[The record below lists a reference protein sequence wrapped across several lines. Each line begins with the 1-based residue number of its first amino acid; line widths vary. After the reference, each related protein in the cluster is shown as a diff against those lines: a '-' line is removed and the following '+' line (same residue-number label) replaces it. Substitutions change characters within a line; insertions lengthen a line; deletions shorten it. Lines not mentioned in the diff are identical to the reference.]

1 MAEITLRKYHG
12 LGNDYLI
19 YDPNRNACELQERQV
34 EALCRRNLGVGADG
48 ILYGPFFDG
57 DKMRVRIFN
66 PDGSEAEKSGNGI
79 RIFSKYLKDMGY
91 VTKESYV
98 LYTKAGETRVTF
110 LNEQGDLMRVDMGY
124 PQFVAQDIPVVGF
137 EGEIVNEAIFFC
149 DNFYNATCVSLGN
162 PNCVLMLEE
171 VSRKKAMQLG
181 PYVEKSRYFPNRINM
196 QLCQVLD
203 RENIQIEIYERGAG
217 YTYASGTGACAA
229 AAASHKM
236 GFVDDRVTV
245 HMHGGELLVEFA
257 ADGRIDMTGPVVYIG
272 SITLAEHFFA

>member
-12 LGNDYLI
+12 LGNDSLI
-19 YDPNRNACELQERQV
+19 YDPNRNACELQEMQV

-91 VTKESYV
+91 VTEESYV
-98 LYTKAGETRVTF
+98 LHTKAGETRVTF

-124 PQFVAQDIPVVGF
+124 PEFVAKEIPVVGF
-137 EGEIVNEAIFFC
+137 EGEIVNEAIFFG

-171 VSRKKAMQLG
+171 VSQKKAMQLG
-181 PYVEKSRYFPNRINM
+181 PYVENSRYFPNRINM

-236 GFVDDRVTV
+236 GFVGDRVTV

-257 ADGRIDMTGPVVYIG
+257 RDGRIDMTGPVVYIG
-272 SITLAEHFFA
+272 SITLAEQFFA

>member
-91 VTKESYV
+91 VTEESYV
-98 LYTKAGETRVTF
+98 LHTKAGETRVTF

-124 PQFVAQDIPVVGF
+124 PEFVAKEIPVVGV
-137 EGEIVNEAIFFC
+137 EGEIVNEAIFFD

-171 VSRKKAMQLG
+171 VSQKKAMQLG
-181 PYVEKSRYFPNRINM
+181 PYVENSRYFPNRINM

-236 GFVDDRVTV
+236 GFVGDRVTV

-257 ADGRIDMTGPVVYIG
+257 RDGRIDMTGPVVYIG
-272 SITLAEHFFA
+272 SITLAEQFFA

>member
-19 YDPNRNACELQERQV
+19 YDPNRNACGLQERQV

-91 VTKESYV
+91 VTEESYV
-98 LYTKAGETRVTF
+98 LHTKAGETRVTF

-124 PQFVAQDIPVVGF
+124 PEFVAKEIPVVGF
-137 EGEIVNEAIFFC
+137 EGEIVNEAIFFG

-171 VSRKKAMQLG
+171 ISQKKAMQLG
-181 PYVEKSRYFPNRINM
+181 PYVENSRYFPNRINM

-236 GFVDDRVTV
+236 GFVGDRVTV

-257 ADGRIDMTGPVVYIG
+257 RDGRIDMTGPVVYIG
-272 SITLAEHFFA
+272 SITLAEQFFA

>member
-91 VTKESYV
+91 VTEESYV
-98 LYTKAGETRVTF
+98 LHTKAGETRVTF

-124 PQFVAQDIPVVGF
+124 PEFVAKEIPVVGF

-181 PYVEKSRYFPNRINM
+181 PYVENSRYFPNRINM

-272 SITLAEHFFA
+272 SITLAEQFFA

>member
-79 RIFSKYLKDMGY
+79 RTFSKYLKDMGY
-91 VTKESYV
+91 VTEESYV
-98 LYTKAGETRVTF
+98 LHTKAGETRVTF

-124 PQFVAQDIPVVGF
+124 PEFVAKEIPVVGF
-137 EGEIVNEAIFFC
+137 EGEIVNEAIFFG

-171 VSRKKAMQLG
+171 VSQKKAMQLG
-181 PYVEKSRYFPNRINM
+181 PYVENSRYFPNRINM

-236 GFVDDRVTV
+236 GFVGDRVTV

-257 ADGRIDMTGPVVYIG
+257 RDGRIDMTGPVVYIG
-272 SITLAEHFFA
+272 SITLAEQFFA

>member
-66 PDGSEAEKSGNGI
+66 PDGSDAEKSGNGL
-79 RIFSKYLKDMGY
+79 RIISKYLKDMGY
-91 VTKESYV
+91 VTEESYV
-98 LYTKAGETRVTF
+98 LHTKAGETRVTF

-124 PQFVAQDIPVVGF
+124 PEFVAKEIPVVGF
-137 EGEIVNEAIFFC
+137 EGEIVNEAIFFD

-171 VSRKKAMQLG
+171 VSQKKAMQLG
-181 PYVEKSRYFPNRINM
+181 PYVENSRYFPNRINM

-236 GFVDDRVTV
+236 GFVGDRVTV

-257 ADGRIDMTGPVVYIG
+257 RDGRIDMTGPVVYIG
-272 SITLAEHFFA
+272 SITLAEQFFA

>member
-91 VTKESYV
+91 VTEESYV
-98 LYTKAGETRVTF
+98 LHTKAGETRVTF

-124 PQFVAQDIPVVGF
+124 PEFVAKKIPVVGF

-181 PYVEKSRYFPNRINM
+181 PYVENSRYFPNRINM

-236 GFVDDRVTV
+236 GFVGDRVTV

-257 ADGRIDMTGPVVYIG
+257 GDGRIDMTGPVVYIG
-272 SITLAEHFFA
+272 SITLAEQFFA

>member
-91 VTKESYV
+91 VTEESYV
-98 LYTKAGETRVTF
+98 LHTKAGETRVTF

-124 PQFVAQDIPVVGF
+124 PEFVAKEIPVVGF
-137 EGEIVNEAIFFC
+137 EGEIVNKAIFFC

-181 PYVEKSRYFPNRINM
+181 PYVENSRYFPNRINM

-236 GFVDDRVTV
+236 GFVGDRVTV

-272 SITLAEHFFA
+272 SITLAEQFFA

>member
-19 YDPNRNACELQERQV
+19 YDPNRNACELQEWQV

-79 RIFSKYLKDMGY
+79 RIFSKYLKDTGY
-91 VTKESYV
+91 VTEESYV
-98 LYTKAGETRVTF
+98 LHTKAGETRVTF

-124 PQFVAQDIPVVGF
+124 PEFVAKEIPVVGF
-137 EGEIVNEAIFFC
+137 EGEIVNEAIFFG

-171 VSRKKAMQLG
+171 VSQKKAMQLG
-181 PYVEKSRYFPNRINM
+181 PYVENSRYFPNRINM

-236 GFVDDRVTV
+236 GFVGDRVTV

-257 ADGRIDMTGPVVYIG
+257 WDGRIDMTGPVVYIG
-272 SITLAEHFFA
+272 SITLAEQFFA

>member
-91 VTKESYV
+91 VTEESYV
-98 LYTKAGETRVTF
+98 LHTKAGETRVTF

-124 PQFVAQDIPVVGF
+124 PEFVAKEIPVVGF
-137 EGEIVNEAIFFC
+137 EGEIVNEAIFFG

-171 VSRKKAMQLG
+171 VSQKKAMQLG
-181 PYVEKSRYFPNRINM
+181 PYVENSRYFPHRINM

-236 GFVDDRVTV
+236 GFVGDRVTV

-257 ADGRIDMTGPVVYIG
+257 RDGRIDMTGPVVYIG
-272 SITLAEHFFA
+272 SITLAEQFFA

>member
-91 VTKESYV
+91 VTH
-98 LYTKAGETRVTF
+98 TKAGETRVTF

-124 PQFVAQDIPVVGF
+124 PEFVAKEIPVVGF
-137 EGEIVNEAIFFC
+137 EGEIVNEAIFFG

-171 VSRKKAMQLG
+171 VSQKKAMQLG
-181 PYVEKSRYFPNRINM
+181 PYVENSRYFPNRINM

-203 RENIQIEIYERGAG
+203 RENIQIYERGAG

-236 GFVDDRVTV
+236 GFVGDRVTV

-257 ADGRIDMTGPVVYIG
+257 RDGRIDMTGPVVYIG
-272 SITLAEHFFA
+272 SITLAEQFFA

>member
-91 VTKESYV
+91 VTEESYV
-98 LYTKAGETRVTF
+98 LHTKAGETRVTF

-124 PQFVAQDIPVVGF
+124 PEFVAKEIPVVGF
-137 EGEIVNEAIFFC
+137 EGESVNEAIFFD

-171 VSRKKAMQLG
+171 VSQKKAMQLG
-181 PYVEKSRYFPNRINM
+181 PYVENSRYFPNRINM

-236 GFVDDRVTV
+236 GFVGDRVTV

-257 ADGRIDMTGPVVYIG
+257 RDGRIDMTGPVVYIG
-272 SITLAEHFFA
+272 SITLAEQFFA

>member
-181 PYVEKSRYFPNRINM
+181 PYVENSRYFPNRINM